1 VDLSKFEWI
10 DWDPEDDEQGN
21 TAHCRRLGIP
31 EQVVYEVLS
40 EEPVEI
46 KLPVETAEG
55 AFVGPNRS
63 RTSYG
68 HSCSIRHTNEVTG

>member
-10 DWDPEDDEQGN
+10 DWDPEDDEDGN
-21 TAHCRRLGIP
+21 AAHCRRLGIP

-46 KLPVETAEG
+46 KLPVKPPKPPSSAPTEPE
-55 AFVGPNRS
+55 
-63 RTSYG
+63 TSYG
-68 HSCSIRHTNEVTG
+68 HCCAIRHTNEVTG

>member
-1 VDLSKFEWI
+1 MAVDLSKFEWI
-10 DWDPEDDEQGN
+10 DWDPEDDERGN

-46 KLPVETAEG
+46 KFAVGDRRSSLRGAQSSAER
-55 AFVGPNRS
+55 ALDTVVRYVIQT
-63 RTSYG
+63 R
-68 HSCSIRHTNEVTG
+68 